1 VTGNDQGDD
10 SLPHPLER
18 EELLKLYDASLRE
31 YHFNVNLG
39 SERQKFYIGL
49 NVAYI
54 GALASLGSKASPLG
68 PLLPGA
74 FLVGAMTSFL
84 GAFVVDKAHE
94 YYRNARAQFQRIER
108 ALKLDVH
115 QLGMTTTPGMQGNK
129 WTWTS
134 RLRVVDMAKFT
145 LWMLAALNLAAA
157 AWSSMA
163 MR

>member
-1 VTGNDQGDD
+1 MTGADQGNDGPP
-10 SLPHPLER
+10 LPFER
-18 EELLKLYDASLRE
+18 DELLKLYDASLRE

-108 ALKLDVH
+108 ALDLDVH
-115 QLGMTTTPGMQGNK
+115 QLSMATTPGMQGK
-129 WTWTS
+129 PSTWLS

-145 LWMLAALNLAAA
+145 LWLLAALNLAAA
-157 AWSSMA
+157 AWSGLA
-163 MR
+163 VR